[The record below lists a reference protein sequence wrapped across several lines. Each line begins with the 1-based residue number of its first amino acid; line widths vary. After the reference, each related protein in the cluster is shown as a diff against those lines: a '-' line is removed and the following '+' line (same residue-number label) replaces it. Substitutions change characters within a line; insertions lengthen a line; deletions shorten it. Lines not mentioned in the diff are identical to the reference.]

1 MSTPVDRL
9 CFSPLSLPGWR
20 LPARLALPRGP
31 ESQQGRESLL
41 QRQGVG
47 SQRGPG
53 PGTSLSPSEAS
64 FPG

>member
-31 ESQQGRESLL
+31 ESQQGRESPL
-41 QRQGVG
+41 QRKE
-47 SQRGPG
+47 RG
-53 PGTSLSPSEAS
+53 AS
-64 FPG
+64 IDLVPAPH